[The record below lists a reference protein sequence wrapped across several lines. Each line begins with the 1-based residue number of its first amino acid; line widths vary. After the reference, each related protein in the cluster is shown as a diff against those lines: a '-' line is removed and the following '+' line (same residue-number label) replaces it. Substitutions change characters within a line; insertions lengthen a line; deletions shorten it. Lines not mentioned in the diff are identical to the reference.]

1 MNRLALA
8 CVLLVLAGCRD
19 QAGPQDSLDAIAR
32 DYVLLSLTI
41 GEKEEGYID
50 AYYGPPELQARP
62 ALAGDEAKVE
72 AFAFGKGNMFDGAS
86 LALRNGHIEHRLQ
99 LVRRDGEALLK
110 SLDALSQ
117 RAGARDELFNL
128 FEQRVIA
135 RKRLELRPDCKQT
148 LGLVFE

>member
-50 AYYGPPELQARP
+50 AYYGPPELQAQ
-62 ALAGDEAKVE
+62 AKAEAAG
-72 AFAFGKGNMFDGAS
+72 
-86 LALRNGHIEHRLQ
+86 Q
-99 LVRRDGEALLK
+99 
-110 SLDALSQ
+110 SLDALAKRVTELTKRVTVAD
-117 RAGARDELFNL
+117 RAADRSRHATADAEGRKTVIRRRGRGFVCSPAEAQASSEL
-128 FEQRVIA
+128 
-135 RKRLELRPDCKQT
+135 
-148 LGLVFE
+148 